1 MENAMD
7 TTTPTLET
15 LFEQLGLDS
24 SQEAIERFTAE
35 HRLPDEVK
43 LIDAPFWSEQQA
55 NFLRE
60 QLQVDAEWAP
70 AVDDL
75 NALLHEPPRA

>member
-1 MENAMD
+1 MD
-7 TTTPTLET
+7 TTAVTLEN

-24 SQEAIERFTAE
+24 SQEAIERFAAE
-35 HRLPDEVK
+35 HRLRDDVK

-55 NFLRE
+55 SFLKE
-60 QLQVDAEWAP
+60 QLRIDAEWAP

-75 NALLHEPPRA
+75 NALLHDSPNP